1 VLEYPRQQGLGN
13 KIRQKLGLRVEPHFP
28 AFFGQSENPKPV
40 SDILCQQLSLALGSA
55 SLRFK
60 FFLARS
66 CLAPSERTHRE
77 ALVGGACARRPR
89 ARRPP
94 STTPARRPG
103 TRTVYETFARAARSR
118 RSSEAPGLGGG
129 GLLGAGAARVL
140 DAEANFSARFGL
152 EDLAKWLGARPG
164 KSLRKRNV
172 SANGMQGA
180 TLVCRRHSSRGNR
193 EAAVLAT
200 TAARGH
206 LSKGADATTETPY
219 AAAPGAGAAAEAFA
233 VRVPAMAPGRLLVSV
248 SPRRRRTRRR
258 RSQGNNRRRRWRL
271 HTRRTTIAAATPPL

>member
-1 VLEYPRQQGLGN
+1 M
-13 KIRQKLGLRVEPHFP
+13 
-28 AFFGQSENPKPV
+28 
-40 SDILCQQLSLALGSA
+40 
-55 SLRFK
+55 
-60 FFLARS
+60 
-66 CLAPSERTHRE
+66 
-77 ALVGGACARRPR
+77 
-89 ARRPP
+89 
-94 STTPARRPG
+94 
-103 TRTVYETFARAARSR
+103 YETFARAAMQR

>member
-1 VLEYPRQQGLGN
+1 MLEYPRQQGLGN

-28 AFFGQSENPKPV
+28 AFFGQSENTKPV

-94 STTPARRPG
+94 STTPARHPG

-118 RSSEAPGLGGG
+118 RSSEAPG
-129 GLLGAGAARVL
+129 
-140 DAEANFSARFGL
+140 
-152 EDLAKWLGARPG
+152 
-164 KSLRKRNV
+164 
-172 SANGMQGA
+172 
-180 TLVCRRHSSRGNR
+180 LVCRRHSSRGNR